1 MAELTSA
8 VAESTRFGG
17 RQPPWSEEAEISVL
31 SAMLIDG
38 DAVAL
43 AVEEVEESAFYKEA
57 NRRIYRAMIRLY
69 SRGEVIDPVTLSDEL
84 KSVSE
89 LESVGGMAYL
99 ARLVDAVPTA
109 ANIEYHCRILRD
121 KAILRRLIES
131 ATDIIQ
137 DAYEAPAGDV
147 EETLDHAEARI
158 FQIAQASKREG
169 FVPIKSILWPTFERI
184 EELQRSPGSVTGVAS
199 GFADLDNMT
208 AGFQRGDLIVVA
220 GRPSMGKTAL
230 ALNFAQHAAID
241 GEVPTAVF
249 SLEMSKE
256 SLVQRMLCAEGRVDS
271 GRLRRGRLRDDE
283 YTRLATA
290 AGHLNTAP
298 IWIDDTPAISPLELR
313 AKARR
318 LAADTDLGM
327 LVVDYMQLMTGPRN
341 AENRQQEISSIS
353 RALKAIAK
361 ELDVPVLALS
371 QLSRGPE
378 QRTDKRP
385 LLSDLRESGAI
396 EQDADLVMFVYR
408 EEVYRKEG
416 DMFDEQ
422 GESLE
427 GRAELIVGK
436 QRNGPTGTL
445 RLYFHKPYTLF
456 ESMARR
462 GDGPAGNGGP

>member
-1 MAELTSA
+1 
-8 VAESTRFGG
+8 VAEMASMVGERTSFSG

-38 DAVAL
+38 DAVAR
-43 AVEEVEESAFYKEA
+43 AVESVDEAAFYKEA
-57 NRRIYRAMIRLY
+57 NRRVYRAMIRLY

-84 KSVSE
+84 KSASE
-89 LESVGGMAYL
+89 LEGVGGMSYL
-99 ARLVDAVPTA
+99 ARLVDAVPTS

-121 KAILRRLIES
+121 KSILRRLIES

-137 DAYEAPAGDV
+137 DAYDAPAGDV
-147 EETLDHAEARI
+147 DETLDQAESRI

-199 GFADLDNMT
+199 GFPDLDNMT

-241 GEVPTAVF
+241 GEVPVAVF

-256 SLVQRMLCAEGRVDS
+256 ALVQRMLCAEGRVDS

-318 LAADTDLGM
+318 LAADTDLG
-327 LVVDYMQLMTGPRN
+327 LLLVDYMQLMSGPRN
-341 AENRQQEISSIS
+341 VENRQQEISAIS
-353 RALKAIAK
+353 RSLKAIAK
-361 ELDVPVLALS
+361 ELNLPVIALS

-408 EEVYRKEG
+408 EEVYRKES

-427 GRAELIVGK
+427 GKAELIVGK
-436 QRNGPTGTL
+436 QRNGPTGTIG
-445 RLYFHKPYTLF
+445 LYFHKAYTLF
-456 ESMARR
+456 ESIARR
-462 GDGPAGNGGP
+462 SEAAGPA

>member
-1 MAELTSA
+1 MAEPVSMVSERTSF
-8 VAESTRFGG
+8 SG

-38 DAVAL
+38 DAVAR
-43 AVEEVEESAFYKEA
+43 AVEVVDEAAFYKEA
-57 NRRIYRAMIRLY
+57 NRRVYRAMIRLY
-69 SRGEVIDPVTLSDEL
+69 TRGEVIDPVTLSDEM
-84 KSVSE
+84 KSASE
-89 LESVGGMAYL
+89 LESVGGMSYL

-147 EETLDHAEARI
+147 DETLDRAESRI

-184 EELQRSPGSVTGVAS
+184 EELQRSPGAVTGVAS
-199 GFADLDNMT
+199 GFPDLDNMT
-208 AGFQRGDLIVVA
+208 AGFQRGDLVVVA

-241 GEVPTAVF
+241 GEVPVAVF

-318 LAADTDLGM
+318 LAADTDLG
-327 LVVDYMQLMTGPRN
+327 LLLVDYMQLMSGPRN
-341 AENRQQEISSIS
+341 VENRQQEISAIS

-361 ELDVPVLALS
+361 ELDVPVIALS

-408 EEVYRKEG
+408 EEVYRKDS

-427 GRAELIVGK
+427 GKAELIVGK
-436 QRNGPTGTL
+436 QRNGPTGTVHL
-445 RLYFHKPYTLF
+445 HFIRDFTRFVNPEHRQ
-456 ESMARR
+456 S
-462 GDGPAGNGGP
+462 